1 MKVASVIAKI
11 LRRLLYAVLVLAGVN
26 LLTFI
31 LFFFITTPDRMART
45 RLGPEAT
52 VEQIADWKKDRSYHL
67 PYFFH
72 DGWQE
77 EDVKEVRGDGW
88 IGLCGL
94 PRGGAAFLI
103 ERPPNASPLSI
114 LVASDPPGALTL
126 GTQGGPVPPSPSAE
140 VPPQGFTL
148 VGAITTS
155 AGARTE
161 RTEHAVTAPGGARLA
176 IRLVQ
181 PPPSGVVL
189 RLLRHRPLGLSERL
203 TQTVFYQRSLRFFWL
218 DFGRSDGGAPI
229 VRTILARIPPSL
241 AITVPMFL
249 LGLLCELTIA
259 LLLVGFRGTW
269 WDLAGRAVCVG
280 LMSLSAMFYVV
291 VGQWLISV
299 TLRWTPVS
307 GFLGGASALR
317 FVLLP
322 VAIGTVLGLG
332 AGVRWYRA
340 ILIEELGKDYVRTA
354 RASGLPEHLVLVDH
368 VLRNALVP
376 IVTTLAAALPFLFT
390 GSLVLESF
398 FAIPGM
404 GTFLLEALRQQD
416 FATVQA
422 MVFLGS
428 ALYTASLFLTDLG
441 YLLVDPRVRVGS

>member
-1 MKVASVIAKI
+1 MITKI
-11 LRRLLYAVLVLAGVN
+11 LRRLLYALLVLAGVN
-26 LLTFI
+26 LITFI

-77 EDVKEVRGDGW
+77 EDVKEVRGEGW
-88 IGLCGL
+88 IELCGL
-94 PRGGAAFLI
+94 PRGGSALLI
-103 ERPPNASPLSI
+103 ERAAATPPIQVLI
-114 LVASDPPGALTL
+114 ASDPPGALSL
-126 GTQGGPVPPSPSAE
+126 GTKGGPVPPLPSSAA
-140 VPPQGFTL
+140 PPPGFTL
-148 VGAITTS
+148 LGAITTA
-155 AGARTE
+155 AGSQTE
-161 RTEHAVTAPGGARLA
+161 RTEHAVIAAGGARLA
-176 IRLVQ
+176 IRIAHS
-181 PPPSGVVL
+181 PPSGIVV

-241 AITVPMFL
+241 AITVPMFV
-249 LGLLCELTIA
+249 LGLLCELSIA
-259 LLLVGFRGTW
+259 MLLICFRGAW
-269 WDLAGRAVCVG
+269 WDLAGRAACVG
-280 LMSLSAMFYVV
+280 LMSLSAMFYVI
-291 VGQWLISV
+291 VGQWLFSV
-299 TLRWTPVS
+299 TLRWAPVS
-307 GFLGGASALR
+307 GFLGGSGAFR
-317 FVLLP
+317 FVILP

-340 ILIEELGKDYVRTA
+340 LLIEELGKEYVRTA
-354 RASGLPEHLVLVDH
+354 RASGLPEHLVLLDH

-428 ALYTASLFLTDLG
+428 ALYTAGLLLTDLG